1 MPIKF
6 EYLEDGTPFVAKE
19 LNTRFT
25 DAADTINAIDED
37 NMALGALR
45 TEHVPPPVGVAGK
58 IEEPLF
64 GGPLYKMSSHSLLG
78 YNSNS
83 LLKFVTGGIVPGL
96 SVQFSPSIDV
106 FDTTS
111 TGPHVDAF
119 IILVNI
125 NVNRVLPYGDGDTVY
140 SKDKAIDDLINLTFG
155 LVAQGTND
163 TIKLPWTRRS
173 ISPGYCVGGV
183 EYAAY
188 GPGGGNPGVM
198 PPGTP
203 FKDDNFTDKD
213 VAIRSVVLPSDLEG
227 IGNLKSFSID
237 YQMDTYGLTNKV
249 VPVASSKGDP
259 ETMSRAIEIN
269 KASLT
274 VIPVHSATGLST

>member
-6 EYLEDGTPFVAKE
+6 EYLEDGTPFVADE

-25 DAADTINAIDED
+25 DVASGINAITED
-37 NMALGALR
+37 SMALGALR

-58 IEEPLF
+58 DEGPLS
-64 GGPLYKMSSHSLLG
+64 GPLYKMSSHSLQG
-78 YNSNS
+78 YNSNI
-83 LLKFVTGGIVPGL
+83 LLTDISGGIISGL
-96 SVQFSPSIDV
+96 SVEFDPSVDLT
-106 FDTTS
+106 DTTA

-155 LVAQGTND
+155 LVAKGTRD

-183 EYAAY
+183 EYATY
-188 GPGGGNPGVM
+188 GPGGGNKGVM

-213 VAIRSVVLPSDLEG
+213 VAIRSVVVLSDLSS
-227 IGNLKSFSID
+227 IGNLKSFHID
-237 YQMDTYGLTNKV
+237 YQLETFGLTNRN
-249 VPVASSKGDP
+249 VPVASRLGDP
-259 ETMSRAIEIN
+259 ETKARSIEIN

-274 VIPVHSATGLST
+274 VIPVHAATGLSI